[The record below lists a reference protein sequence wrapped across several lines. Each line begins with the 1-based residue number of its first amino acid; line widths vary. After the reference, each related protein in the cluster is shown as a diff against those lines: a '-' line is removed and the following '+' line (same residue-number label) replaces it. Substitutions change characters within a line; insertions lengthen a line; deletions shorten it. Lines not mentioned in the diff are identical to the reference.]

1 MQYKNVWTR
10 RLPDVHDAER
20 MSCGDLGAAP
30 SAHQLVDRDCG
41 QRIKTAQCSGELSVA
56 GHVPIVSEFADGG
69 GAVDEF
75 DGALSGE
82 VLPASELDDD
92 IGDEF
97 TCGVCV

>member
-1 MQYKNVWTR
+1 MGTSVPRHRPASSSTVTAGSASK
-10 RLPDVHDAER
+10 RLSAAVSSASR
-20 MSCGDLGAAP
+20 GD
-30 SAHQLVDRDCG
+30 
-41 QRIKTAQCSGELSVA
+41 
-56 GHVPIVSEFADGG
+56 VPIVSEFADGG

-82 VLPASELDDD
+82 VLPASELNDD